1 MKKNKIILPLV
12 SLSLTLQ
19 MVPVNALT
27 KDETVY
33 SNLNKDGSN
42 FKKVVVNH
50 LYNSEDEEMQ
60 DITKLKD
67 ILIKEQLKKIYQ

>member
-12 SLSLTLQ
+12 ALSLTLQ

-33 SNLNKDGSN
+33 SNLNKD
-42 FKKVVVNH
+42 
-50 LYNSEDEEMQ
+50 L
-60 DITKLKD
+60 
-67 ILIKEQLKKIYQ
+67 KIYNPTNGTINSNYTGSCTE